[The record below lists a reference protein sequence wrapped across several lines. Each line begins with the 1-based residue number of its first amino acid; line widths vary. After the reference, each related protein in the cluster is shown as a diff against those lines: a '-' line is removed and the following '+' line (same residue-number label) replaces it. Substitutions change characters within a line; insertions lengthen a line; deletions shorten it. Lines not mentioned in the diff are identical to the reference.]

1 MSHIAGEF
9 TALIGHTPL
18 LDLRRYAQKRG
29 LSAVLLAKLEYL
41 NPAGSVKDRVARA
54 LIEDAEKEGP
64 SLAGRS
70 SSNPPAATPA
80 SAWPPSRLRRATAS
94 F

>member
-18 LDLRRYAQKRG
+18 LDLRRYAKKRG

-54 LIEDAEKEGP
+54 LIEEMCIRDSGKGARLCE
-64 SLAGRS
+64 SR
-70 SSNPPAATPA
+70 
-80 SAWPPSRLRRATAS
+80 PPSV
-94 F
+94 